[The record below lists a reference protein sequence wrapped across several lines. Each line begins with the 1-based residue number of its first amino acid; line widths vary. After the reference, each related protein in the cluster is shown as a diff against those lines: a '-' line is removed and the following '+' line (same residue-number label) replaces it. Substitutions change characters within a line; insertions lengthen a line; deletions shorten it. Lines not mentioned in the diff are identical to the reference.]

1 MINSIEKN
9 IWQNSTLILDK
20 NFRKQ
25 EQKRTALTWLW
36 ASNIANFFLSSE
48 TLEAFPLKSGQ
59 DKAAHHNHYVYSS
72 VCQKSQ
78 SARKKERKK
87 EKRCKAYAVA
97 TISQKNQILKKYTI
111 WEVPAVWCS
120 GLRIQ
125 HCCSCGIGCSWG
137 SDSIPGLGPPTCC
150 ECGQKRQKYYLKR
163 HKIYI
168 YVSISIAIQGIN
180 LTKGRNIW

>member
-1 MINSIEKN
+1 MGIKYSKLLSQQWNIRSIPFK
-9 IWQNSTLILDK
+9 I
-20 NFRKQ
+20 
-25 EQKRTALTWLW
+25 RTRQGCPQSLLLF
-36 ASNIANFFLSSE
+36 I
-48 TLEAFPLKSGQ
+48 
-59 DKAAHHNHYVYSS
+59 S
-72 VCQKSQ
+72 VPEVPVS
-78 SARKKERKK
+78 KKERKK

-137 SDSIPGLGPPTCC
+137 SDSIPGLGTPTCC